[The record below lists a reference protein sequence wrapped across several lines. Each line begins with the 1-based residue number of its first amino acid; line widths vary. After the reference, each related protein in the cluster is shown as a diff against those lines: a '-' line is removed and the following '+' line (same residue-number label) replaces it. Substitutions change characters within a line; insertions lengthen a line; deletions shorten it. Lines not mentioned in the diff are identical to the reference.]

1 MGKAVL
7 ELKDLSLTLEGNL
20 VFKEVNLNL
29 FARELHVLLGPNG
42 VGKSSLLK
50 VIAGHPSYIN
60 ASGGIFINQ
69 EAIEAL
75 APEARAR
82 KGVFVAFQNPCE
94 IEGLTLAN
102 FLRNTLKAFPEN
114 PGHKWKA
121 TEFYSHL
128 YELLDVVGLPKNFT
142 SRALHCGFSGGE
154 KKRCELLQLM
164 LLQPQLAL
172 LDELDSGLDVDA
184 KKRVIHILQT
194 MRQEKQTGFL
204 VISHDFE
211 FIRQLQP
218 TKIHLLKDRQLYS
231 GDLSFLDK
239 IEQQGYNG
247 NE

>member
-7 ELKDLSLTLEGNL
+7 ELKELSLILKGNL
-20 VFKEVNLNL
+20 VFEKINLKVD
-29 FARELHVLLGPNG
+29 AGELHVLLGPNG

-50 VIAGHPSYIN
+50 AVAGHPSY
-60 ASGGIFINQ
+60 ADVGGEILLNQ
-69 EAIEAL
+69 EAIKTL
-75 APEARAR
+75 APEIRAR

-94 IEGLTLAN
+94 IEGLTVAN
-102 FLRNTLKAFPEN
+102 FLRNTLKAFPEH

-128 YELLDVVGLPKNFT
+128 YELLDAVGLPRNFT
-142 SRALHCGFSGGE
+142 SRALHYGFSGGE

-184 KKRVIHILQT
+184 KKRVIHTLQT
-194 MRQEKQTGFL
+194 MRQKRETCFF

-231 GDLSFLDK
+231 GDSVFLDK
-239 IEQQGYNG
+239 IEQQGYQWK
-247 NE
+247 